1 MKVVSHEF
9 GEEVTREIQDVLESV
24 KKIQPDLK
32 AIVSSY
38 QNQLKTLRE
47 ELENDEGFTGASE
60 NVWVRFIFFSL
71 MVADHT

>member
-1 MKVVSHEF
+1 VKVVSHEF

-60 NVWVRFIFFSL
+60 NV
-71 MVADHT
+71 

>member
-1 MKVVSHEF
+1 VSQEF

-32 AIVSSY
+32 ALVSSY

-60 NVWVRFIFFSL
+60 NV
-71 MVADHT
+71 